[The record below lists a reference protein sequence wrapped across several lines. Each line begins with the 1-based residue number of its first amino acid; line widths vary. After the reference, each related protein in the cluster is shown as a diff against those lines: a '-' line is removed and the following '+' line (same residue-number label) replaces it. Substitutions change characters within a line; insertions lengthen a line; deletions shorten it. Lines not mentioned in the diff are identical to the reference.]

1 MKKKKYRILSLLL
14 ALGLL
19 LAAQPV
25 LAEGGDPPIVVPT
38 PTPPPREYPSD
49 KGNANGSATVS
60 VTLNASPSYTLVI
73 PPYIKAGNNGMI
85 YQYDEAGRTIPFE
98 ISIKDCKEFETGLYR
113 LVVTVTGS
121 GGLSN
126 DEFLLYDTG
135 GSGIKNELAYSVY
148 KKEANGGFT
157 EVQPNGEFASFSNPS
172 NEAESKAAGKVVL
185 ANPERLQ
192 IQGTMNLGGELYFSA
207 KVVNKDKDVID

>member
-19 LAAQPV
+19 LTAQPV

-38 PTPPPREYPSD
+38 PTPSPTGYPSD
-49 KGNANGSATVS
+49 NKGNANGSAHVS
-60 VTLNASPSYTLVI
+60 VSLVDSPSYTLVI
-73 PPYIKAGNNGMI
+73 PPYIKAGDNGMI

-98 ISIKDCKEFETGLYR
+98 ISIKDGKDFDTHLYR
-113 LVVTVTGS
+113 LDVTVTGS
-121 GGLSN
+121 GGLNN

-148 KKEANGGFT
+148 KKESNGDFT
-157 EVQPNGEFASFSNPS
+157 EVQPHGVFASFLNPS

-185 ANPERLQ
+185 ANPESLQ
-192 IQGTMNLGGELYFSA
+192 VHGTMNLGGELYFSA
-207 KVVNKDKDVID
+207 KVVNKGVID

>member
-49 KGNANGSATVS
+49 KGNANGSAEVS

-85 YQYDEAGRTIPFE
+85 YQYDEAGKTIPFE

-113 LVVTVTGS
+113 LKVTVTGS
-121 GGLSN
+121 GGLNN
-126 DEFLLYDTG
+126 DEFLLYNTDTG
-135 GSGIKNELAYSVY
+135 PKVQLAYSVY

-172 NEAESKAAGKVVL
+172 NETESKAAGKVVL
-185 ANPERLQ
+185 VDPERLQ
-192 IQGTMNLGGELYFSA
+192 IQGTMNLNGTLYFSA
-207 KVVNKDKDVID
+207 EVVNKDKDVID